1 MSSPDTHKR
10 PTLKT
15 IADITGLSL
24 STVSLAL
31 RSGNNLK
38 QETNDK
44 VAQAAR
50 QIGYVPNRAGVRLRT
65 GRTNVLALVLATN
78 DKSLDFTQR
87 LVQGI
92 GAYIKSTQ
100 FHLNVI
106 PEFETENPATAVRYI
121 LENRV
126 ADGVIL
132 THTSANDPRVKLLLE
147 HNFPFVSHGRTE
159 FDTPHAYH
167 DYDIAQYVELA
178 ISRLANK
185 NRKRLLLAAVDK
197 ESTNYQI
204 IVDNFERCIAKLNL
218 AGEVVGNPE
227 NLACTSKA
235 RAFGQTLAKHAQPF
249 DGIICNSEL
258 ISLSIMSG
266 LHDCGIEL
274 GTDYDLIC
282 RQTTEILPILY
293 PKMDTISDDLIATG
307 SALARLLIEQLNG
320 AEISTLQTLQ
330 RPTTNWRS

>member
-1 MSSPDTHKR
+1 MSSPDPHKR

-31 RSGNNLK
+31 RTGNNLK

-106 PEFETENPATAVRYI
+106 PEFETENPVAAVKYV

-147 HNFPFVSHGRTE
+147 NDFPFVSHGRTE
-159 FDTPHAYH
+159 FNTPHAYH

-178 ISRLANK
+178 VTRLASK
-185 NRKRLLLAAVDK
+185 NRKHILLAAVDK
-197 ESTNYQI
+197 ESTNYHI
-204 IVDNFERCIAKLNL
+204 IVDQFKRCMSELKLV
-218 AGEVVGNPE
+218 GEVANNAE
-227 NLACTSKA
+227 NLSCTESA
-235 RAFGQTLAKHAQPF
+235 RAFGQSLAKHSQPF

-258 ISLSIMSG
+258 IALSIVSG
-266 LHDCGIEL
+266 LQDGGIAL
-274 GTDYDLIC
+274 GKDYDLIC
-282 RQTTEILPILY
+282 RQTTEILSILY

-307 SALARLLIEQLNG
+307 SALARLLIEQING
-320 AEISTLQTLQ
+320 ADISTLQTLQ
-330 RPTTNWRS
+330 KPTTNWRS

>member
-1 MSSPDTHKR
+1 MPNPDHHKR

-15 IADITGLSL
+15 IAEITGLSL

-31 RSGNNLK
+31 RNGNNLK

-44 VAQAAR
+44 VALAAS

-65 GRTNVLALVLATN
+65 GRTNVLALVLTNN

-92 GAYIKSTQ
+92 GAYIKPTQ

-106 PEFETENPATAVRYI
+106 PEFETENPVTAVKYI
-121 LENRV
+121 LDNRV

-147 HNFPFVSHGRTE
+147 QDFPFVSHGRTE
-159 FDTPHAYH
+159 FEMQHAFH

-178 ISRLANK
+178 IERLARK
-185 NRKRLLLAAVDK
+185 NRKRILLAAVDK
-197 ESTNYQI
+197 HSTNYQI
-204 IVDNFERCIAKLNL
+204 IVDSFSRCVSKLDLDGEIVDNADNL
-218 AGEVVGNPE
+218 SG
-227 NLACTSKA
+227 TIKA
-235 RAFGQTLAKHAQPF
+235 RAFGQTLAKQTKPF

-258 ISLSIMSG
+258 ISLSIISG
-266 LHDCGIEL
+266 LQDCGVEL
-274 GTDYDLIC
+274 GKNYDLIC

-293 PKMDTISDDLIATG
+293 PEMDTISDDLVATG
-307 SALARLLIEQLNG
+307 SALAHLLVERLNG
-320 AEISTLQTLQ
+320 ADISTLQTLHQ
-330 RPTTNWRS
+330 PTTHWRS